1 MKPKKRIS
9 IKSRVFGGFLIFTC
23 VILALLWIF
32 QIAMLDTFYR
42 NIKIKELENSAD
54 TLIAAIDSPDLQE
67 VANKISEG
75 NQINILITN
84 ENGFGLI
91 VSYYSQSNA
100 IYRGYAAQY
109 AAIYNETVANGG
121 TIFQEYSNQT
131 NSFTPSKEALESDN
145 MVLAKSTTNSLG
157 QNRLILLHSN
167 LTPVDAT
174 KTTLEFQLYCITFIM
189 IFLAFILAL
198 ILAVVITKPIDKIN
212 NTAQL
217 LGEGNYGVHF
227 DESGYKE
234 ISELARTLNYT
245 TYELSKLEALRRDL
259 IANISHD
266 LRTPLTMIEGY
277 SEVMRDIPNELN
289 SENVQIIIDESH
301 RLTSLVNDMLDL
313 SRLQSGTIPLE
324 SETFCITQSVSE
336 IIERYKKLSDINV
349 TFESDFDVYVY
360 ADQIKISQV
369 IYNLLNNAVIHSG
382 DEKNITIRQK
392 VNNGFVRIEIID
404 HGKGIEPEILKDIWE
419 RYYKA
424 DRTKKNNAGTGLG
437 LSIVK
442 AILDLHKASYGVES
456 QLNKGS
462 NFWFELE
469 TVASTITTGH

>member
-1 MKPKKRIS
+1 MKPEKRIS

-32 QIAMLDTFYR
+32 QVAMLDTFYR
-42 NIKIKELENSAD
+42 TIKIKELEKSAD
-54 TLIAAIDSPDLQE
+54 TLTAAIDSPDIQE
-67 VANKISEG
+67 IADKISEG

-84 ENGFGLI
+84 ESGFGLI

-100 IYRGYAAQY
+100 IYRGHAAQY
-109 AAIYNETVANGG
+109 AAIYKETVANGG
-121 TIFQEYSNQT
+121 SIFQEYSNQT
-131 NSFTPSKEALESDN
+131 NSFTPSKEAYESDN
-145 MVLAKSTTNSLG
+145 MVLAKSTSNALG

-198 ILAVVITKPIDKIN
+198 ILAFAITKPIDKIN
-212 NTAQL
+212 NTAKL
-217 LGEGNYGVHF
+217 LGEGNYAVYF

-336 IIERYKKLSDINV
+336 IIERYKKLSDINI
-349 TFESDFDVYVY
+349 TFESDYDVYVY

-392 VNNGFVRIEIID
+392 VNSGFVRIEIID
-404 HGKGIEPEILKDIWE
+404 RGKGIEPEILKDIWE

-424 DRTKKNNAGTGLG
+424 DRTKKNSTGTGLG

-442 AILDLHKASYGVES
+442 AILDLHKATYGVES
-456 QLNKGS
+456 EINKGS